1 MNNYNPNVFEQY
13 DRSAILNPNVYIF
26 KKRMEESIQRFN
38 PNYHFA
44 DFERASTPMYGRD
57 IFSYYKNKI
66 LTQTPTTTITTTPTT
81 TITTITTITPI
92 TPPEKIYL
100 KYDNDTD
107 IWEDITSIYQILYD
121 ESKKKIFADRDKSEH
136 GWW

>member
-1 MNNYNPNVFEQY
+1 MINYNPNMFEQY
-13 DRSAILNPNVYIF
+13 DTTAILHPGEHIF
-26 KKRMEESIQRFN
+26 KVHMEESIQRFN
-38 PNYHFA
+38 PNYNFA
-44 DFERASTPMYGRD
+44 DFEHAFTPTYGRD
-57 IFSYYKNKI
+57 DCRYYKNII
-66 LTQTPTTTITTTPTT
+66 LKPTPTTTITTTPTT

-100 KYDNDTD
+100 KYDYDTD

-121 ESKKKIFADRDKSEH
+121 ESHKKMFEDRAKSKH